1 MKEVIYQQ
9 CLYEEMTGE
18 KPTKE
23 KCGFHCSEETCEYCI
38 ETTIKN
44 DLTHRRKVIQMTIG
58 EGVAPL

>member
-44 DLTHRRKVIQMTIG
+44 ELTQ
-58 EGVAPL
+58 